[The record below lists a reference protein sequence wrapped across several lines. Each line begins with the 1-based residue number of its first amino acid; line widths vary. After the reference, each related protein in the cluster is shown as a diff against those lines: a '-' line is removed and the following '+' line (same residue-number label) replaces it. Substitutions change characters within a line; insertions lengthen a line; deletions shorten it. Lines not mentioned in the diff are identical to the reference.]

1 MANDS
6 SFAENFMPKYMLY
19 AQAGEGCDYTIAC
32 GKEVYMLSSSSIEE
46 AKKETEKFIKEHF
59 SSDEHRLKKAVLY
72 EVTKDVILDTE
83 SIYKAI
89 DNEAEEKSKDEIAEK
104 ERMEYE
110 RLKRKFEKQYNTG
123 AC

>member
-1 MANDS
+1 MANYS
-6 SFAENFMPKYMLY
+6 IFVESFMPKYMLY

-46 AKKETEKFIKEHF
+46 AKKETEKFIKENF
-59 SSDEHRLKKAVLY
+59 SSDEHRLKKAILY
-72 EVTKDVILDTE
+72 EVTKEVILDIE
-83 SIYKAI
+83 SIYKVITAKAI
-89 DNEAEEKSKDEIAEK
+89 EKALEETAEK

-110 RLKRKFEKQYNTG
+110 RLKRKFEKQYNIG

>member
-1 MANDS
+1 MS
-6 SFAENFMPKYMLY
+6 KYMLY

-46 AKKETEKFIKEHF
+46 AKKETEKFIKENF
-59 SSDEHRLKKAVLY
+59 SSDEHRLKKAIIY
-72 EVTKDVILDTE
+72 EVTKKVILDIE
-83 SIYKAI
+83 SIYKVITAKI
-89 DNEAEEKSKDEIAEK
+89 IEKSLDEIVEK